1 MRSRFVYTVSEALI
15 YNFNAWS
22 QVLRF
27 EIFSLVSC
35 IHDENLSL

>member
-22 QVLRF
+22 QVLGF
-27 EIFSLVSC
+27 EIFSLVFMKN
-35 IHDENLSL
+35 DENLSL